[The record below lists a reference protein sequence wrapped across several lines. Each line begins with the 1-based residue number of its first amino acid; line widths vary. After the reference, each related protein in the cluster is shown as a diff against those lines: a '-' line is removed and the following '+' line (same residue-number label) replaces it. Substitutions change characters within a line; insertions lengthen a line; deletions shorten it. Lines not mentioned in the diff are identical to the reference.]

1 MQTVQRRRRTVLARF
16 AAASLVVALGAAG
29 TLLAPSAATAADDRI
44 SVRSI
49 TQFGPDSAGYHEIIG
64 EVQNAG
70 ATALGPVRVDFS
82 FYSANNTLLSTDYT
96 FSDVSRLAPGEKS
109 PFSLHFEPVP
119 EYDHY
124 SYGVSDADF
133 SFQSVNHNFTVTVT
147 NRYNDGLFEHVV
159 GTVRND
165 NTTTAE
171 FVSVVGTAYAA
182 DGTAVDASESFINNS
197 SKELAPGTSATYE
210 LIFFS
215 GRPFQNY
222 ALLAESSSTPST
234 DSSSP
239 SPAPSTTQT
248 PAPSTSQSASPS
260 PATTPNRVPSISVA
274 PFVVRFGQPA
284 YVTISGTPGATIDLF
299 IRKYR
304 GDFIKI
310 RDGLVLDAG
319 GSTTV
324 ETRPDMN
331 LRFMAKD
338 RSVAEGSSIGGTDGL
353 MTVEKYVS
361 INVKRVGVH
370 RFTFSGSIN
379 PLHPGAAVNL
389 YRNGSLIKAGIPV
402 NSSRI
407 YSATVT
413 LPAGTANYRITS
425 PTTGYNNLSHSPTRS
440 VRVY

>member
-1 MQTVQRRRRTVLARF
+1 MHTVQRRRRTVLARF

-29 TLLAPSAATAADDRI
+29 SFVAPSAATAAADDRI

-49 TQFGPDSAGYHEIIG
+49 TQFGPDSAGYYEIIG

-82 FYSANNTLLSTDYT
+82 FYSADNTLLSTDYT

-124 SYGVSDADF
+124 SYSVSDADF

-171 FVSVVGTAYAA
+171 FVSVVGTAYTA
-182 DGTAVDASESFINNS
+182 DGKAVDASESFINNS

-239 SPAPSTTQT
+239 SPAPSTTRRPHRRRASLRALPPRPPRT
-248 PAPSTSQSASPS
+248 GSRPSRSRPSWCASASPPTS
-260 PATTPNRVPSISVA
+260 RSRVLPGPRSICSSASTAAT
-274 PFVVRFGQPA
+274 
-284 YVTISGTPGATIDLF
+284 
-299 IRKYR
+299 
-304 GDFIKI
+304 
-310 RDGLVLDAG
+310 
-319 GSTTV
+319 
-324 ETRPDMN
+324 
-331 LRFMAKD
+331 
-338 RSVAEGSSIGGTDGL
+338 
-353 MTVEKYVS
+353 
-361 INVKRVGVH
+361 
-370 RFTFSGSIN
+370 
-379 PLHPGAAVNL
+379 
-389 YRNGSLIKAGIPV
+389 
-402 NSSRI
+402 SSR
-407 YSATVT
+407 SATDWCSMRAAA
-413 LPAGTANYRITS
+413 LPSR
-425 PTTGYNNLSHSPTRS
+425 R
-440 VRVY
+440 VRT

>member
-1 MQTVQRRRRTVLARF
+1 MQTVQRSRRTALGRYV
-16 AAASLVVALGAAG
+16 AASLAVALVAAG
-29 TLLAPSAATAADDRI
+29 SFVAPAAATAADDRI

-49 TQFGPDSAGYHEIIG
+49 TQFGPNSGGYYEIVG

-70 ATALGPVRVDFS
+70 ATTLGPVRVDFS
-82 FYSANNTLLSTDYT
+82 FFSANNTLLSTDYT
-96 FSDVSRLAPGEKS
+96 YSDVSRLAPGEKS
-109 PFSLHFEPVP
+109 PFSLSFDPVP

-124 SYGVSDADF
+124 SYSVSDADF
-133 SFQSVNHNFTVTVT
+133 SFQDVNHNFTITIT
-147 NRYNDGLFEHVV
+147 NRYNDGLFEHIV

-171 FVSVVGTAYAA
+171 FVSVVGTAYAP
-182 DGTAVDASESFINNS
+182 DGKAVDASETFINNS
-197 SKELAPGTSATYE
+197 SKELAPGTSATFE
-210 LIFFS
+210 LIFYS
-215 GRPFQNY
+215 GRPFANY
-222 ALLAESSSTPST
+222 ALLAESSSSPSAGSPSPAPAPST
-234 DSSSP
+234 SQAPAPSASQSP
-239 SPAPSTTQT
+239 SPAPST
-248 PAPSTSQSASPS
+248 SPNS
-260 PATTPNRVPSISVA
+260 VPSISVA

-284 YVTISGTPGATIDLF
+284 YVTISGTPGATVDLF

-310 RDGLVLDAG
+310 RDGLVLDPG

-338 RSVAEGSSIGGTDGL
+338 RTVAEGSSVGGIDGL

-361 INVKRVGVH
+361 INVKRVGVN

-379 PLHPGAAVNL
+379 PLHPGAVVSL

-407 YSATVT
+407 YSVTVT

-440 VRVY
+440 VRIY

>member
-1 MQTVQRRRRTVLARF
+1 MHTVQRARRTAAARF
-16 AAASLVVALGAAG
+16 AAATLAVGLAAAG
-29 TLLAPSAATAADDRI
+29 SLAAPSAATAADDRI

-49 TQFGPDSAGYHEIIG
+49 TQFGPNSSGDYEIVG

-70 ATALGPVRVDFS
+70 ATVLGPVRVDFS
-82 FYSANNTLLSTDYT
+82 FYSASNTLLSTDFTY
-96 FSDVSRLAPGEKS
+96 SDVSRLAPGEKS
-109 PFSLHFEPVP
+109 PFKLYFEPVP

-124 SYGVSDADF
+124 TYSVSDADF
-133 SFQSVNHNFTVTVT
+133 SFQRVNHNFTVTVT

-171 FVSVVGTAYAA
+171 FVSVVGTAYAT
-182 DGTAVDASESFINNS
+182 DGKAVDASETFINNS
-197 SKELAPGTSATYE
+197 SKELAPGTSATFD

-215 GRPFQNY
+215 GRSFPDLG
-222 ALLAESSSTPST
+222 LLAESSSDPST
-234 DSSSP
+234 TSSSP
-239 SPAPSTTQT
+239 SPAPSTTQSPAPST
-248 PAPSTSQSASPS
+248 GPSPGPAPSTSS
-260 PATTPNRVPSISVA
+260 NRVPSVSVA

-284 YVTISGTPGATIDLF
+284 YVTISGTPGATVDLF

-310 RDGLVLDAG
+310 RDGLVLDG
-319 GSTTV
+319 GGTTTV

-338 RSVAEGSSIGGTDGL
+338 RAVEQGSSIGGTDGL

-361 INVKRVGVH
+361 INAKRAGVN

-379 PLHPGAAVNL
+379 PLHPGAVVNL

-402 NSSRI
+402 NGSRV
-407 YSATVT
+407 YSTTVT
-413 LPAGTANYRITS
+413 LPAGSANYRITS
-425 PTTGYNNLSHSPTRS
+425 PTTGYNNISHSPTRGI
-440 VRVY
+440 RIY